1 MFFHEV
7 VSRTCYMAKHHHTGG
22 ARKCKAVG
30 TVGKEGEPNA
40 RRTRGIFGAGMAE
53 PKEEKQTITP
63 F

>member
-1 MFFHEV
+1 
-7 VSRTCYMAKHHHTGG
+7 MAKHHHTGG

-40 RRTRGIFGAGMAE
+40 RRTRGIFGTGMAE

-63 F
+63 PF